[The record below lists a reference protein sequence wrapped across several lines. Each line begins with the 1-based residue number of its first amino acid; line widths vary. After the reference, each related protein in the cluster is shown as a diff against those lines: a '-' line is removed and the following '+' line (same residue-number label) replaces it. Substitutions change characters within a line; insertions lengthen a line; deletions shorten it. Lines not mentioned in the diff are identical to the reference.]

1 MKKNVFWLA
10 AMAAA
15 VSLTGCSVDEVV
27 EKAEV
32 RNIGFDAF
40 ANKSS
45 RAATTTD
52 QGLGHSDFSVWGKYD
67 AVEVFQNRKVYWNGT
82 SGDASNG
89 SWTYDDLELWVADKN
104 YEFAAAAPYNA
115 SFTYD
120 YESNKYSLGE
130 ITLDATTTGDV
141 TTYSNQTD
149 YLVAEVKESVASGTN
164 PVSFTFNHIVSKID
178 FIFKA
183 DIETTGKAWQSPVR
197 IEIKNIKL
205 SGVNSK
211 NTYNNSAWGTSNTP
225 AVEFSKSY
233 TPVLS
238 TTYDGVST
246 VTPTANVF
254 EWLVVP
260 QENSVTRTLE
270 ITCDVYDAVT
280 GGTKLNSTGVKA
292 TVNITTAWVGNTY
305 YTYTVK
311 IGSNILGTNPYITF
325 DVTSVAGWGTTQS
338 ETVNVEKVPN
348 P

>member
-27 EKAEV
+27 DKAEV

-45 RAATTTD
+45 RANKPTGMHDNFA
-52 QGLGHSDFSVWGKYD
+52 VWGAYD
-67 AVEVFQNRKVYWNGT
+67 ITDNSNKTDVFTGDKVQWST
-82 SGDASNG
+82 DT
-89 SWTYDDLELWVADKN
+89 WTYGTPKPWVVGKK
-104 YEFAAAAPYNA
+104 YEFAAVAPYKE
-115 SFTYD
+115 SHGYTYD
-120 YESNKYSLGE
+120 YVYNKYTLGD
-130 ITLDATTTGDV
+130 ITLDA
-141 TTYSNQTD
+141 SNQID
-149 YLVAEVKESVASGTN
+149 YLTATTVDVISVPIAS
-164 PVSFTFNHIVSKID
+164 VDFTFNHIVSKID

-183 DIETTGKAWQSPVR
+183 DIETEGKAWQSPVR
-197 IEIKNIKL
+197 IEIKSIKL

-211 NTYNNSAWGTSNTP
+211 NTYNNSAWETSTTP
-225 AVEFSKSY
+225 AVEFSKDYS
-233 TPVLS
+233 PVLS
-238 TTYDGVST
+238 TTYDKST
-246 VTPTANVF
+246 SAVTPTANVF

-270 ITCDVYDAVT
+270 ITCDVYDAVED
-280 GGTKLNSTGVKA
+280 GTKLNSTDVKA

-325 DVTSVAGWGTTQS
+325 DVASVAGWGTTQS
-338 ETVNVEKVPN
+338 ETVNVEKVSN